1 MYCKE
6 CGAEIDGGK
15 FCKECGTA
23 VGEVKN
29 EVRSNNYDPLQ
40 LDPKYLKWI
49 GSLIISLAVFGILN
63 FIFAP
68 LAGVILIVFAVLI
81 YVTKSINVVTVFAI
95 IWLLLTLYQLYL
107 GLYFSSTYMFLAL
120 INGAFSIYILY
131 KVNQFKKVTEIVL

>member
-6 CGAEIDGGK
+6 CGTEIDGGK
-15 FCKECGTA
+15 FCQECGTA
-23 VGEVKN
+23 VGEVKD

-40 LDPKYLKWI
+40 LDPKYLKWV
-49 GSLIISLAVFGILN
+49 GSLILSLAVFGVLN

-68 LAGVILIVFAVLI
+68 LAGVILIIFAALI
-81 YVTKSINVVTVFAI
+81 YVTKSINVISVFGI

-131 KVNQFKKVTEIVL
+131 KVNQFKKVAEIVL